1 LGDRLHA
8 RDGRRIVT
16 RLDPNVQQAA
26 EQAIAAAGA
35 TTAGLLR
42 DAVDKA
48 YGRDS
53 DPNNAYHLAAKAV
66 EEVACPNSG
75 DTDSI
80 LPGGDVVGA
89 PVATAPVPE
98 TLAMPG
104 DPAAPAG
111 TDQTSQESLI
121 SRVMAGGNSKP

>member
-1 LGDRLHA
+1 
-8 RDGRRIVT
+8 
-16 RLDPNVQQAA
+16 
-26 EQAIAAAGA
+26 
-35 TTAGLLR
+35 
-42 DAVDKA
+42 
-48 YGRDS
+48 
-53 DPNNAYHLAAKAV
+53 
-66 EEVACPNSG
+66 VACPNSG